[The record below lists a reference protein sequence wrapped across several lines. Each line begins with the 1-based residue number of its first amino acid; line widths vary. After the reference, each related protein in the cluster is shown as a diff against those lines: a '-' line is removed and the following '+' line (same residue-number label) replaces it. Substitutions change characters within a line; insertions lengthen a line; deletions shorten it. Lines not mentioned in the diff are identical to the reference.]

1 MSFFVNQPGGCHN
14 PTYSTR
20 PSALFSTTVYR
31 YVGLCRIHPFYP
43 YSAHAHAHIGEIG
56 LILHNPTS
64 LHTAGMESAHGN

>member
-1 MSFFVNQPGGCHN
+1 MDLAANHSGERNN
-14 PTYSTR
+14 PTYGA
-20 PSALFSTTVYR
+20 PVSALFSITAHC

-64 LHTAGMESAHGN
+64 LHNRGVASHGN